1 MISALL
7 IPAPLHECERGAGRC
22 HLFRGIPL
30 NSREIVGAIGSY
42 GDRPPHN
49 PVDWGRNCNT
59 FNQGFLIVLIELLAV
74 LAASASGG
82 MRIALPLLLIG
93 LLQGA
98 SLWSR
103 VPLLSALSPN
113 LVIGVL
119 VSWSLFELFASKRF
133 LGQRILQ
140 LVQLLFSPLAGA
152 VLGMALVQATNL
164 PNGLTVMMGIMGGAL
179 ALVLQLVQVGWFFR
193 LRGLPLWAIFVQD
206 ALCIFLV
213 LFAFDAPTQGGVI
226 ALMLL
231 WLAVRSSTSW
241 YQWRHGKPQRDRQK
255 SRLNQL
261 NKSSY
266 LYPGL
271 ESNSGM

>member
-1 MISALL
+1 M
-7 IPAPLHECERGAGRC
+7 
-22 HLFRGIPL
+22 
-30 NSREIVGAIGSY
+30 
-42 GDRPPHN
+42 
-49 PVDWGRNCNT
+49 
-59 FNQGFLIVLIELLAV
+59 LIELLAV

-98 SLWSR
+98 TLWSR
-103 VPLLSALSPN
+103 VPILSAISPN
-113 LVIGVL
+113 IVIGVL
-119 VSWSLFELFASKRF
+119 VSWSLFELFASKQF

-140 LVQLLFSPLAGA
+140 LVQLVFSPLAGA
-152 VLGMALVQATNL
+152 VLGMALVQATRL
-164 PNGLTVMMGIMGGAL
+164 PNGLTVMMGIVGGAL

-193 LRGLPLWAIFVQD
+193 LQGLPMWAIFAQD

-213 LFAFDAPTQGGVI
+213 LFAFDAPTQGGLI

-241 YQWRHGKPQRDRQK
+241 YQWRHDKRLEGKRR
-255 SRLNQL
+255 SRLAEMNG
-261 NKSSY
+261 SSY

-271 ESNSGM
+271 ESN